1 MDKISE
7 GQRTSRQDV
16 AVRSS
21 LPDEEASG
29 GQTES
34 LQSSGPLERRPMA
47 ATSRAASWLHHLAQ
61 GVAGEDPLKGG
72 LDIDQPYQRG
82 DVWTED
88 QRRMFIKSLLLGIPV
103 PAIIVNDR
111 FGAKYR
117 DPLGRAD
124 WRYAV
129 IDGKQR
135 TITLLRWFGG
145 DLAVPASWFHK
156 EHVAETVDT
165 ADGPYVTFTG
175 LTDVGQRCCNNDF
188 IIPIAEGQFPTME
201 DEAHIF
207 TLVNRAGTPMS
218 DADLR
223 RAVEIAAGQE
233 GTSAGA

>member
-1 MDKISE
+1 MNKISE
-7 GQRTSRQDV
+7 GPRTSKQDV
-16 AVRSS
+16 AVRSG
-21 LPDEEASG
+21 LPEGEASG
-29 GQTES
+29 GQTGS
-34 LQSSGPLERRPMA
+34 LQSSAPLERRSMA
-47 ATSRAASWLHHLAQ
+47 ATSRWASWLPHLAQ
-61 GVAGEDPLKGG
+61 QVAGEDPLKGG

-145 DLAVPASWFHK
+145 ELAVPASWFHK
-156 EHVAETVDT
+156 EHVAETLDT

-188 IIPIAEGQFPTME
+188 IIPIAEGQFPTMG

-207 TLVNRAGTPMS
+207 TLVNRGGTPMS

-233 GTSAGA
+233 GAPACT